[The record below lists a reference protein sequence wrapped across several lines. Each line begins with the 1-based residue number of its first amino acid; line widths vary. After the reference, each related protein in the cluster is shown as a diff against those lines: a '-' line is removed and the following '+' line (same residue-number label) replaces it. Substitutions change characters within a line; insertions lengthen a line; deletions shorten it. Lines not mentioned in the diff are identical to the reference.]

1 MEYRGSDAICAQRRS
16 TGAGPTCRALQETCK
31 IWFSWLLLMF
41 CCTFK
46 LKRFI
51 CFILYS
57 RCYNGLIVFHRR
69 LMARPW
75 CFYGVTWSW
84 STWGWNWVLL
94 SNFAIT
100 LRDSNW
106 WNSGWNLLSKN
117 TEGPLEGNGGKRRS
131 TPETSVKIHGH
142 LLPVTWMVK
151 GPTCWRT
158 SPVFIPAG
166 LNIGGENWP
175 AKYFLFSGK
184 NEPPDWL
191 FKTA

>member
-1 MEYRGSDAICAQRRS
+1 MSVIMEYRGSDAICAWRRS

-31 IWFSWLLLMF
+31 MWFSWLLSCFF
-41 CCTFK
+41 CTTFK

-51 CFILYS
+51 CYKLYS

-106 WNSGWNLLSKN
+106 WNSGWNLPSKI
-117 TEGPLEGNGGKRRS
+117 TEDPLEGNGGKRRS
-131 TPETSVKIHGH
+131 TQFQSRHQRLQSRFMDIYYPWHGWSKVQHADLLH
-142 LLPVTWMVK
+142 LYSFPLV
-151 GPTCWRT
+151 
-158 SPVFIPAG
+158 
-166 LNIGGENWP
+166 
-175 AKYFLFSGK
+175 
-184 NEPPDWL
+184 
-191 FKTA
+191 